1 MPCNAT
7 MTARG
12 AAPSA
17 SQWRKGSL
25 APSRATRTS
34 PVICGVIPPSSD
46 GAKVGAQALRDRTRI
61 ARPKRTSHLESLRQ
75 GVFIAQHQHA
85 DHQEVIDPVEMGAE
99 GKRDAFIIEKLRPLH
114 VQARPAAIAKRFGAG

>member
-85 DHQEVIDPVEMGAE
+85 HHQDVIDAIRIDTE
-99 GKRDAFIIEKLRPLH
+99 GQDGAFIIQKLRPL
-114 VQARPAAIAKRFGAG
+114 